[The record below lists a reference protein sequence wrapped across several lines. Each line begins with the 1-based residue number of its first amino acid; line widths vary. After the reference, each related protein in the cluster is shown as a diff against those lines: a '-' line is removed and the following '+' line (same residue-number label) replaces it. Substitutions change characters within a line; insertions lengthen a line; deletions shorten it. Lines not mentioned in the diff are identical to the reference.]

1 MSQNKGQI
9 KNGNISN
16 NHASAHLRE
25 GKLEAR
31 HNSTSLTSS
40 LLPGSLSSTRTSNP
54 ETRES
59 LSLHLSNKDVQ
70 SGDPSTDAPDL
81 VCLSHLRWNF
91 VFQRPQHLLTRFAQG
106 RRVFFIEEPLFNIDS
121 SVPPQTS
128 GGIDGVGWLDI
139 TKHESGVWII
149 VPHLQEGLSEEKA
162 SAAQQVLLDHLFAQ
176 QKITKYICW
185 YYTPMAIAFT
195 RHLEPMAVVYDCMDE
210 LSAFKGASPLLRERE
225 AELFSRADLVFTGGQ
240 SLYEAKRNQHQNVY
254 AFPSSVDVAHFA
266 QARSIQEDLSD
277 QANIPHPR
285 LGFYGVIDE
294 RMDLELLDGIA
305 AARPDWHLVMI
316 GPVVKIDPATLP
328 RRNNIHYLG
337 GKSYQELPAYL
348 AGWDLA
354 MLPFARNES
363 TRFIS
368 PTKTPE
374 YLAAGKPVVSTS
386 IRDVVRP
393 YGQEG
398 LVRIA
403 DTVAEFVSAVE
414 TAIKEDCP
422 ESGWLAKVDAFL
434 KQISW
439 DRTWSSMMQLIDSA
453 LATRLQRS
461 MAVYLT
467 SLEEQGT
474 TDSLMDGFS
483 TGINQS
489 PGIVTRDFLFDYLV
503 VGAGFSGSVIA
514 ERIASQLGKKVLVV
528 DKRSHIGGN
537 AYDHYDNSGILVHK
551 YGPHIFHT
559 NSRDVFEYLSQF
571 TEWRSYEHR
580 VLASV
585 DGQLLP
591 IPINLDT
598 INKLYGL
605 NLTSF
610 EVPEFFASIAE
621 PKQYIRTSED
631 VVVSKVGR
639 ELYEKFFRN
648 YTRKQWGLDPSEL
661 DKSVISRI
669 PTRTNRDDR
678 YFTDTYQAMPL
689 HGFTRM
695 FETMLNHPNIKVM
708 LNTDYREIQKA
719 IPCREMVYT
728 GPVDEYF
735 DLRYGKLPYR
745 SLEFKHET
753 HNKPVFQSAPVVNYP
768 NEQLYTRITEF
779 KYLTGQEHAK
789 TSIVYEFPRAEGDP
803 YYPVPRPENAE
814 IYKKYK
820 ALADATPGVYFV
832 GRLATYK
839 YYNMDQCVAQAL
851 TVYKQISVKQQV
863 ATVGGCL

>member
-1 MSQNKGQI
+1 MSKNNGQM
-9 KNGNISN
+9 KNGNVSN
-16 NHASAHLRE
+16 NVSQQIRK
-25 GKLEAR
+25 GKQDTPYK
-31 HNSTSLTSS
+31 STSLNENI
-40 LLPGSLSSTRTSNP
+40 SSTRTSNS
-54 ETRES
+54 ETQES
-59 LSLHLSNKDVQ
+59 SFLNLSNKSFHSSD
-70 SGDPSTDAPDL
+70 TLKDAPDL

-106 RRVFFIEEPLFNIDS
+106 RRVFFIEEPMFS
-121 SVPPQTS
+121 SDTS
-128 GGIDGVGWLDI
+128 VLPETAKDIGGVGWLDV
-139 TKHESGVWII
+139 TRHDSGVWVV
-149 VPHLQEGLSEEKA
+149 VPHLQEGLSEEA
-162 SAAQQVLLDHLFAQ
+162 ANAAQQVLLNALFAEHE
-176 QKITKYICW
+176 ISKYICW
-185 YYTPMAIAFT
+185 YYTPMARAFT
-195 RHLEPMAVVYDCMDE
+195 RHLEPLAVVYDCMDE

-240 SLYEAKRNQHQNVY
+240 SLYEAKRDQHENVY
-254 AFPSSVDVAHFA
+254 AFPSSVEVPHFA
-266 QARSIQEDLSD
+266 QARTLAEDPAD
-277 QANIPHPR
+277 QASIPHPR

-294 RMDLELLDGIA
+294 RMDLELLEGIA
-305 AARPDWHLVMI
+305 EARPDWHLVMI
-316 GPVVKIDPATLP
+316 GPVVKIDPALLP
-328 RRNNIHYLG
+328 RRENIHYLG
-337 GKSYQELPAYL
+337 GKDYKQLPAYL

-393 YGQEG
+393 YGQER

-403 DTVAEFVSAVE
+403 DTIAEFVAAAE
-414 TAIKEDCP
+414 AAMKEDCK
-422 ESGWLAKVDAFL
+422 ESGWLDRVDTFL
-434 KQISW
+434 EQISW
-439 DRTWSSMMQLIDSA
+439 DRTWNSMTQLIESA
-453 LATRLQRS
+453 LGTRLEKS
-461 MAVYLT
+461 IAAL
-467 SLEEQGT
+467 SPT
-474 TDSLMDGFS
+474 TGKIREIIDLNEPPS
-483 TGINQS
+483 
-489 PGIVTRDFLFDYLV
+489 IVTRDFAFDYLV

-514 ERIASQLGKKVLVV
+514 ERIATQLGKKVLVV
-528 DKRSHIGGN
+528 DKRNHIGGN
-537 AYDHYDNSGILVHK
+537 AYDHYDDSGVLVHK

-559 NSRDVFEYLSQF
+559 NSREVFEYLSRF

-610 EVPEFFASIAE
+610 QVEEFFASIAE
-621 PKQYIRTSED
+621 PKDYIRTSED

-695 FETMLNHPNIKVM
+695 FENMLNHPNIKVM
-708 LNTDYREIQKA
+708 LNTDYREIHKD
-719 IPCREMVYT
+719 IPCREMVYS
-728 GPVDEYF
+728 GPVDEFF
-735 DLRYGKLPYR
+735 DMRYGKLPYR

-753 HNKPVFQSAPVVNYP
+753 HNKQVFQPAPVVNYP
-768 NEQLYTRITEF
+768 NEHLYTRITEF
-779 KYLTGQEHAK
+779 KYLTGQEHVK

-820 ALADATPGVYFV
+820 ALADATPGVHFV

-851 TVYKQISVKQQV
+851 TVYKQISAKQL
-863 ATVGGCL
+863 VGSAAGR